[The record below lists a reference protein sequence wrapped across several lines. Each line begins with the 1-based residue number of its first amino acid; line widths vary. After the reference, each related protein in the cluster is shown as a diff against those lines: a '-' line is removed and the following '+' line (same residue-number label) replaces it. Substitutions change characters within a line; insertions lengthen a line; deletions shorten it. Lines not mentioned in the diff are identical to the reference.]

1 MSQQVQ
7 PEGETG
13 RRVPLL
19 FLAGALLAVAAAGG
33 TTALLLRGGAGGAEA
48 PGDSAVASASASAS
62 ASPSLVAFDPFVVN
76 LADPGVERYLRAS
89 VRAVVSDPRLAREL
103 QHDELTRARV
113 RDRILSVLSARS
125 YEEVTRPGARDAL
138 RDELRREIN
147 RTLPDDGVAEV
158 LFVEFVAQ

>member
-1 MSQQVQ
+1 LSQQVQ

-19 FLAGALLAVAAAGG
+19 FLAGALLAVAVAGG

-48 PGDSAVASASASAS
+48 PGAQSVAL
-62 ASPSLVAFDPFVVN
+62 ASPSLVAFDAFVVN

-103 QHDELTRARV
+103 QRDELTRARV
-113 RDRILSVLSARS
+113 RDRILSALSAKS
-125 YEEVTRPGARDAL
+125 FEEVTRPGARDAL

>member
-7 PEGETG
+7 PGGETG

-33 TTALLLRGGAGGAEA
+33 TTALLLRGRAGGAEA
-48 PGDSAVASASASAS
+48 PGARAVAP
-62 ASPSLVAFDPFVVN
+62 ASPSLVAFDALVVN

>member
-1 MSQQVQ
+1 MSLQAQS
-7 PEGETG
+7 EDGSG
-13 RRVPLL
+13 RRIPLL
-19 FLAGALLAVAAAGG
+19 FLAGALLVLAAVGG
-33 TTALLLRGGAGGAEA
+33 TTALLLRGGAGRAEA
-48 PGDSAVASASASAS
+48 QGVRAGAP
-62 ASPSLVAFDPFVVN
+62 ASPSLVAFDAFVVN

-103 QHDELTRARV
+103 QRDELMRARA
-113 RDRILSVLSARS
+113 RDRILSALSAKTF
-125 YEEVTRPGARDAL
+125 EEVTRPGARDAL

>member
-48 PGDSAVASASASAS
+48 PGASAVASASAPAS
-62 ASPSLVAFDPFVVN
+62 ASPSLTCRITPET
-76 LADPGVERYLRAS
+76 PGEM
-89 VRAVVSDPRLAREL
+89 SDRSAY
-103 QHDELTRARV
+103 
-113 RDRILSVLSARS
+113 SARS
-125 YEEVTRPGARDAL
+125 M
-138 RDELRREIN
+138 
-147 RTLPDDGVAEV
+147 LPSRAGIG
-158 LFVEFVAQ
+158 

>member
-1 MSQQVQ
+1 MPPQAQTEDGS
-7 PEGETG
+7 G
-13 RRVPLL
+13 RRIPLL
-19 FLAGALLAVAAAGG
+19 VLAGALLALAAVGG
-33 TTALLLRGGAGGAEA
+33 TAALLLRGGAGRAEA
-48 PGDSAVASASASAS
+48 QAARTGAPASA
-62 ASPSLVAFDPFVVN
+62 SLVAFDAFVVN

-103 QHDELTRARV
+103 QRDELTRARA
-113 RDRILSVLSARS
+113 RDRILTALSAKTF
-125 YEEVTRPGARDAL
+125 EEVTRPGARDAL

>member
-1 MSQQVQ
+1 LSQQVQ
-7 PEGETG
+7 PGGETG

-33 TTALLLRGGAGGAEA
+33 TAALLLRGGAGGAEA
-48 PGDSAVASASASAS
+48 QAAAAGAPAAA
-62 ASPSLVAFDPFVVN
+62 SLVAFDAFVVN

-103 QHDELTRARV
+103 QRDELTRARV

-125 YEEVTRPGARDAL
+125 YEEMTRPGARDAL

>member
-1 MSQQVQ
+1 LSQQVQ

-19 FLAGALLAVAAAGG
+19 FFAGALLAVAAAGG
-33 TTALLLRGGAGGAEA
+33 TTALLLRGGAGVAEA
-48 PGDSAVASASASAS
+48 PGARSVAL
-62 ASPSLVAFDPFVVN
+62 ASPSLVAFDAFVVN

-103 QHDELTRARV
+103 QRDELTRARV
-113 RDRILSVLSARS
+113 RDRILSALSAKS
-125 YEEVTRPGARDAL
+125 FEEVTRPGARDAL
-138 RDELRREIN
+138 RDKLRREIN